1 MILGM
6 LQPAEQRAY
15 QLAGRQAG
23 YITRRQAIACGMS
36 ADAIMRRLNGKHWT
50 RVKAG
55 LYLIPGFDLTWR
67 GQLLAATAALGAVVS
82 HEAAAEL
89 HQLPGIKRGVKAVT
103 VRTRT
108 TNRFPN
114 VIVHQSTDLTSG
126 YVIEIEGLPVTDVVR
141 TTTDLAISL
150 GPRTIGRL
158 VDHVV
163 VNKLA
168 PLEAFIA
175 IVGDLSRR
183 GKPGMKTMHQV
194 LELRTGEAFLGD
206 SELELFVLRCM
217 IRWGFPEPVL
227 QYSLPWRTPRR
238 GRVDFA
244 FPELRLIIEVDGRK
258 WHTSM
263 EAFEEDRLR
272 DNLAQLA
279 GWRVIRITYRMLID
293 RPEEVRRMIGQALAA

>member
-1 MILGM
+1 M
-6 LQPAEQRAY
+6 LQQAEQRAY

-23 YITRRQAIACGMS
+23 YITRRQAIASGMS
-36 ADAIMRRLNGKHWT
+36 ADAVMRRIRGNHWT

-82 HEAAAEL
+82 HESAAEL
-89 HQLPGIKRGVKAVT
+89 HRLPGVKREVKAVT

-114 VIVHQSTDLTSG
+114 VIVHQSTDLSSG
-126 YVIEIEGLPVTDVVR
+126 YIIEIEGLPATDVVR
-141 TTTDLAISL
+141 TITDLAATL
-150 GPRTIGRL
+150 GTRTIGRL

-168 PLEAFIA
+168 PLDAFIT

-206 SELELFVLRCM
+206 SELELFVLRCFV
-217 IRWGFPEPVL
+217 RWGFPEPIL

-238 GRVDFA
+238 GRADFA

-258 WHTSM
+258 WHTTM
-263 EAFEEDRLR
+263 DAFEEDRLR

-293 RPEEVRRMIGQALAA
+293 RPEEVRRMVAQALAA

>member
-1 MILGM
+1 M
-6 LQPAEQRAY
+6 LQAAEQRAY

-36 ADAIMRRLNGKHWT
+36 ADAIMRRVKGGHWT
-50 RVKAG
+50 RAKAG

-82 HEAAAEL
+82 HESAAEL

-126 YVIEIEGLPVTDVVR
+126 YVVEIEGLPVTDVVR
-141 TTTDLAISL
+141 TTTDLAVTL

-158 VDHVV
+158 IDHVV

-168 PLEAFIA
+168 PLDAFMT

-194 LELRTGEAFLGD
+194 LELRAGEAFLGD
-206 SELELFVLRCM
+206 SELELFVLRCL
-217 IRWGFPEPVL
+217 IRWGFPEPAP

-258 WHTSM
+258 WHTTM

-293 RPEEVRRMIGQALAA
+293 RPEDVKRMIGQALAA